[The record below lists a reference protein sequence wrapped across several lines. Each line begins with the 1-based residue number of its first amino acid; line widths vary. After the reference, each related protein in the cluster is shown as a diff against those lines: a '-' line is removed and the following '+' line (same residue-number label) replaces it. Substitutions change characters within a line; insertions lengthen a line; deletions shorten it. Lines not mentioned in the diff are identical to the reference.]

1 MFLSVPSVAERLCAA
16 FAICETLTQSAVF
29 EAIPP
34 PPLPPPN
41 YTPREV
47 LDTLIVD
54 LMSIQ
59 AALSPACL
67 STRAPYNGRA
77 R

>member
-1 MFLSVPSVAERLCAA
+1 MFLSVPSVAERFCAA
-16 FAICETLTQSAVF
+16 LAICETLTPSAVF

-34 PPLPPPN
+34 PPFPPPN

-54 LMSIQ
+54 LTSIQ
-59 AALSPACL
+59 TALSPADL
-67 STRAPYNGRA
+67 STRAPYSGRA

>member
-1 MFLSVPSVAERLCAA
+1 MFSPVPSVAERLCAA
-16 FAICETLTQSAVF
+16 LALCETLTQSAVF
-29 EAIPP
+29 EKIAP

-41 YTPREV
+41 HTPREV
-47 LDTLIVD
+47 LDALIVA
-54 LMSIQ
+54 LTSIQ
-59 AALSPACL
+59 AALSPDCL